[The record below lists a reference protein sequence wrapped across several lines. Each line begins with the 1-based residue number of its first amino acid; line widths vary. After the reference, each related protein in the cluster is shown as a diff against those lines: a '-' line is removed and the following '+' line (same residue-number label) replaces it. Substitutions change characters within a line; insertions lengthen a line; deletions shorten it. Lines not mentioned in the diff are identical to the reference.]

1 MTVHA
6 DLFFEAMS
14 TAFIPLLSQ
23 NVMCSCAPNRYCAV
37 TGFKCATL
45 LHGPSKTFKPKKENS
60 GFYITKK
67 AEFAV
72 LKCAFTINV
81 RGLNDAETPVCPKN
95 QPLLFPVGT
104 GSSDGAFCRA
114 SKHLIFSYLQLWHT

>member
-6 DLFFEAMS
+6 DLFFEAMI
-14 TAFIPLLSQ
+14 TAFMPLPSQ
-23 NVMCSCAPNRYCAV
+23 NVMSSCAPIRYCAV

-60 GFYITKK
+60 GFYIMKK

-72 LKCAFTINV
+72 LKCAFTIDV
-81 RGLNDAETPVCPKN
+81 RWLNDAETLFCPKN
-95 QPLLFPVGT
+95 QARLFLVGT
-104 GSSDGAFCRA
+104 GGSDGSLCHA
-114 SKHLIFSYLQLWHT
+114 KQGV